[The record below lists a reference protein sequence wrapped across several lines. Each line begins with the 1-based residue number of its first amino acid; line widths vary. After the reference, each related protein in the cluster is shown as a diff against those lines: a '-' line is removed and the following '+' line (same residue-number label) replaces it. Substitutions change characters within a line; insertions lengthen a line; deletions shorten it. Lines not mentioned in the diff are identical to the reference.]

1 MFCVCFCY
9 FKEWDIFLKWGFG
22 FFIIV
27 GMCFRSNFVYYEKSN
42 WLISIKEYESLVD
55 FYFESEDKILF
66 LGFFFWGSFFM
77 KWKKR

>member
-42 WLISIKEYESLVD
+42 WLIWIEEYESLVD
-55 FYFESEDKILF
+55 F
-66 LGFFFWGSFFM
+66 
-77 KWKKR
+77 